1 MPKVSIIVPVYNV
14 EKYLSKCLDSLV
26 NQTLKDIE
34 IIIVNDGSPDHS
46 QDIIDK
52 YAKRYSKKIRAFQ
65 KDNGG
70 QASARNLGLTKATG
84 EYILFV
90 DSDDYIE
97 LDTCNELY
105 NNAKKL
111 NSDIVLFDYYII
123 YSKEHNKL
131 MSVIEKVN
139 DVDNINKKEF
149 FLSTPSP
156 VNKLFRREFLLK
168 HNFRFPEGII
178 YEDYAEIPTLV
189 LYDPKISYVKKP
201 FYFYIQSEESTTRTP
216 KYKQKFE
223 DIFIAS
229 DYLYERLKDD
239 KDLEEELEYRFI
251 GYLLYEGSLN
261 FYKYRRIDNIKR
273 ISAWINKHY
282 PKWRHNKYYKQKDF
296 KYKVLCNLF
305 YLKQI
310 WLIDL
315 VRKFK

>member
-14 EKYLSKCLDSLV
+14 EKYLPKCLDSLV

-34 IIIVNDGSPDHS
+34 IIVINDGSPDHS

-52 YAKRYSKKIRAFQ
+52 YAKKYSKKIRAFK

-70 QASARNLGLTKATG
+70 LSDARNYGLKRAKG
-84 EYILFV
+84 EFILFV
-90 DSDDYIE
+90 DSDDYIDE
-97 LDTCNELY
+97 NACEKLY
-105 NNAKKL
+105 NKAISDNY
-111 NSDIVLFDYYII
+111 DIVLFKYYIV
-123 YSKEHNKL
+123 YPKSKKL
-131 MSVIEKVN
+131 MNVLNEYKDKN
-139 DVDNINKKEF
+139 NISKKEYL
-149 FLSTPSP
+149 LSTPSAC
-156 VNKLFRREFLLK
+156 NKLFKTKFLIDNK
-168 HNFRFPEGII
+168 FSFPIGII
-178 YEDYAEIPTLV
+178 YEDYASISTLI
-189 LYDPKISYVKKP
+189 LYNPKIAFVNKALY
-201 FYFYIQSEESTTRTP
+201 YYMQSDISITRRP
-216 KYKQKFE
+216 VYNKKFE
-223 DIFIAS
+223 DIFTAS

-239 KDLEEELEYRFI
+239 KDLGEELEYRFI

-296 KYKVLCNLF
+296 KYKLLCNLF